1 MTTKLIKLNDG
12 TLVEVDAKP
21 DESQMISSNIADKVD
36 SSIGKIQPLLVK
48 ACTPV
53 VAAWKELSSLTNIEQ
68 AEIELGLTFEGEG
81 NIYIAKGK
89 VGANLTVKLTLK
101 STT

>member
-12 TLVEVDAKP
+12 TLVEVESKP
-21 DESQMISSNIADKVD
+21 DESQMISSSIAEKVD
-36 SSIGKIQPLLVK
+36 SSIEKIQPLLIK

-53 VAAWKELSSLTNIEQ
+53 VAAWKELSSLANIEQ

>member
-1 MTTKLIKLNDG
+1 MATKLIQLKDG
-12 TLVEVDAKP
+12 ILVEVETKP
-21 DESQMISSNIADKVD
+21 NESQMISSSIADKVD
-36 SSIGKIQPLLVK
+36 SSIEKIQPLLIK

-53 VAAWKELSSLTNIEQ
+53 LAAWKELSSLTNIEQ

-101 STT
+101 SKT